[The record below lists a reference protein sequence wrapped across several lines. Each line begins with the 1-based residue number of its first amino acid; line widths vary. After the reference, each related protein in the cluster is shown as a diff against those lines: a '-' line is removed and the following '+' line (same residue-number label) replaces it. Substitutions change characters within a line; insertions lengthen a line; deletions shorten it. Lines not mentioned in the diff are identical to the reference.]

1 MKLVVHVMESKGT
14 YGVTMECPSCTAE
27 TKEDT
32 KEKYVLD
39 YQNVVMNTKNYHLV
53 ILDST
58 K

>member
-39 YQNVVMNTKNYHLV
+39 YQNVVMN
-53 ILDST
+53 
-58 K
+58 